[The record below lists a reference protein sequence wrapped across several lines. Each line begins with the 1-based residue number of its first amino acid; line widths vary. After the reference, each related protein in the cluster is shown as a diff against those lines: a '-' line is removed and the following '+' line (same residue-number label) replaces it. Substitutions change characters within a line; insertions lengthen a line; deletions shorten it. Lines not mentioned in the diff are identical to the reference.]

1 MTLIPDSAIQHNGAA
16 SFVYVIQNN
25 VAHVQNVKPG
35 VEDNGQTAVEGIKPG
50 DQVAN
55 SSFEKLQN
63 NAQVKITTTP
73 VPTSTETNA
82 P

>member
-1 MTLIPDSAIQHNGAA
+1 M
-16 SFVYVIQNN
+16 
-25 VAHVQNVKPG
+25 QNVKPG
-35 VEDNGQTAVEGIKPG
+35 VEDSGNTAVEGIKPG

-63 NAQVKITTTP
+63 NAKVKIVSTP
-73 VPTSTETNA
+73 IAPPATENA